1 VAGFDLNTDEIM
13 GLSLKLASLRDVPAD
28 SAVYVKGEGIE
39 KVLFGVDAGV
49 AELLLAK
56 SLGYDAV
63 IAHHPM
69 GGTAILN
76 FSEVFKRHIPQMMER
91 GVPRSEAEKA
101 VSRKLSDLT
110 IDAHSRN
117 YNHAV
122 DVANLL
128 KIPYMN
134 IHTPLDEI
142 GRRVMSQKIEERVN
156 GESKVKD
163 VVETLQEL
171 NEFRNAAT
179 KIEIRVGK
187 PDNKAGK
194 VIVSHGAGTNGGYE
208 IAKTYFAH
216 GFGTVVYIHVGL
228 SDLEKLR
235 AENSGNLIIT
245 GHMASDSV
253 GINPFIHE
261 LENRGI
267 AVTMVGVVSDKNP

>member
-1 VAGFDLNTDEIM
+1 VVGFDLNTDEIM
-13 GLSLKLASLRDVPAD
+13 GLSLKLAGLRDVPAD

-49 AELLLAK
+49 PELLLAK

-76 FSEVFKRHIPQMMER
+76 FSEVFKRHIPQMIEG

-101 VSRKLSDLT
+101 VSKKLSDLT

-208 IAKTYFAH
+208 IAKTYFTH
-216 GFGTVVYIHVGL
+216 GFGTVIYIHVGL

-235 AENSGNLIIT
+235 AENAGNLIIT

-253 GINPFIHE
+253 GINPFVHE

-267 AVTMVGVVSDKNP
+267 TVTTVGVVSDKNP